1 MCVSLVQ
8 MSFLGSFLILCI
20 LIIRTL
26 LIHKLPKTAFLVL
39 WEIAALR
46 LLMPFSIALPFQL
59 LPTDMIEVAMA
70 EAIAPNGVN
79 EITAP
84 AIFGPAEQSG
94 IHPSIFSVLWTVGAI
109 ALAAWFLIV
118 YVRNLQKFKRSLPDK
133 TPQIEK
139 WLTEHP
145 HMCSIEVRVSDQ
157 IDFSLIHG
165 VFHPVIL
172 LPKGMNRTNPDI
184 LYTVLEHEYVHISR
198 LDGAAKLLFAAAFC
212 LHWWNPLVWIMY
224 ILASQDMELSC
235 DAAVIRSLGIEY
247 RSTYALA
254 LISMEEERSRDVSLQ
269 SHFSKNAIAERIE
282 AIMKLKKSSVAV
294 IVVAVVIVLVAVLFL
309 MTGSFSEKRAADYL
323 ENSIRY
329 ENGVVSFTI
338 PEEYEHS
345 ENWNIY
351 ISGRKEFS
359 DGMSMSDHLFE
370 DINEAHMWER
380 GKEYTIDTNGQNYTN
395 LTMDIFF

>member
-1 MCVSLVQ
+1 
-8 MSFLGSFLILCI
+8 
-20 LIIRTL
+20 
-26 LIHKLPKTAFLVL
+26 
-39 WEIAALR
+39 
-46 LLMPFSIALPFQL
+46 
-59 LPTDMIEVAMA
+59 
-70 EAIAPNGVN
+70 
-79 EITAP
+79 
-84 AIFGPAEQSG
+84 
-94 IHPSIFSVLWTVGAI
+94 
-109 ALAAWFLIV
+109 
-118 YVRNLQKFKRSLPDK
+118 
-133 TPQIEK
+133 
-139 WLTEHP
+139 
-145 HMCSIEVRVSDQ
+145 MCSIEVRVSDQ